1 MPVPLENGF
10 QTVDGLQRL
19 IGMMAL
25 QQALQQGLRSAG
37 QADGQSPG
45 RVGRNRGSQLSRG
58 DGIGSG
64 LAQAAIGVEQ
74 LSG

>member
-1 MPVPLENGF
+1 
-10 QTVDGLQRL
+10 
-19 IGMMAL
+19 MMAL

-45 RVGRNRGSQLSRG
+45 RVRRNRGSQLSRG

-64 LAQAAIGVEQ
+64 LAKAAIGVEQ